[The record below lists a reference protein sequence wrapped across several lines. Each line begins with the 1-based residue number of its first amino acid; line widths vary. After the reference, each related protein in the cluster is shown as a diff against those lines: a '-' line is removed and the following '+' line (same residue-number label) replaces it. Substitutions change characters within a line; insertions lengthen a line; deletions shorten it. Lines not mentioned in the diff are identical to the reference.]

1 MKDFGK
7 PNNNFGLEDKPKLRD
22 IGKLGVLVAA
32 ALAGTL
38 LGALFTRGRSN
49 RP

>member
-1 MKDFGK
+1 MKDIGT
-7 PNNNFGLEDKPKLRD
+7 PNKNYGLEDKPKLRD

-38 LGALFTRGRSN
+38 LGAIFTKGRKK
-49 RP
+49 